1 MILPHRNG
9 NMVYILAILKLRCMS
24 DIVGNCVWLS
34 NAQHCIGMLDVS
46 TGKHLEDVYTRVRA
60 KLSRD
65 M

>member
-1 MILPHRNG
+1 
-9 NMVYILAILKLRCMS
+9 MVYILAILKLRCMS